1 MACCAAV
8 PTFAKQHMLADRGER
23 ATLLQKYLLRIF
35 YAVSLIVKVHLEPL
49 VCVLVHYHQNTNIA
63 YIGCRNYRSYSQCL
77 ARSSKRNYEHTKKP
91 VTLILTSIV

>member
-49 VCVLVHYHQNTNIA
+49 VCVLVHTLAVGTTGPTVSVWHDHQNGITSTQ
-63 YIGCRNYRSYSQCL
+63 RSQS
-77 ARSSKRNYEHTKKP
+77 H
-91 VTLILTSIV
+91 